1 MRATFRFFWFYNSI
15 FFFQKTRVEFSFFF
29 GCFRVFVF
37 AFWCRLI
44 IPAIDAQL
52 ATVRHGIFK
61 LAAIDGPTVRSKL
74 ATEVGVEILTGLIE
88 GRDVAVPTA
97 PLAVGLGVV
106 GIEVVTPGE
115 GTVATRNPANMRL
128 LLGVALHVSLEMLLA
143 LETPL
148 AARLLA
154 LELHLLND

>member
-1 MRATFRFFWFYNSI
+1 MTCVEFI
-15 FFFQKTRVEFSFFF
+15 FFCL
-29 GCFRVFVF
+29 GFRVFDF
-37 AFWCRLI
+37 AFGCRLI

-61 LAAIDGPTVRSKL
+61 LAAVDRATVRSKL

-106 GIEVVTPGE
+106 GVEVVASGE

-128 LLGVALHVSLEMLLA
+128 FLGVALHVSLEMLLA
-143 LETPL
+143 LEPPL
-148 AARLLA
+148 AAWLLA

>member
-1 MRATFRFFWFYNSI
+1 MKATFQFCVSIIPYFLLEDSRGIPI
-15 FFFQKTRVEFSFFF
+15 FFFGFSNFLVLLF
-29 GCFRVFVF
+29 G
-37 AFWCRLI
+37 RLI
-44 IPAIDAQL
+44 IPAINAQL

-61 LAAIDGPTVRSKL
+61 LAAVDRATVRSKL

-106 GIEVVTPGE
+106 GVKVVASGE
-115 GTVATRNPANMRL
+115 GTVTARNPANVRL
-128 LLGVALHVSLEMLLA
+128 FLGVALHVSLEMLLA
-143 LETPL
+143 LEPPL

-154 LELHLLND
+154 LELHLLDD